1 MKSFLKKYTQTVTE
15 YQKAV
20 FKNFI
25 TAVVECFLNR
35 FGNWIWILGRKKFF
49 KTNQNETKTIE
60 EHVQLILIWNLVI
73 WPSTEN
79 VLKLM
84 FLNPIWNVENI
95 KHIEIESKR
104 LLKSYVTLG
113 MYAHF
118 LKIGQ

>member
-60 EHVQLILIWNLVI
+60 EHVQLILIWNLVL

-104 LLKSYVTLG
+104 LLKSYVTG
-113 MYAHF
+113 
-118 LKIGQ
+118 